1 MGFMHEVCQGRL
13 NGLRLRLKLLRI
25 KVQKFI
31 YNHQSA
37 KYIKC
42 AGQGVKGSEG
52 KKGRKSTH
60 TMLLFCHSFS
70 LHTTQPNLGIHERL
84 QGQVQ
89 GIYVQRQVVRTSY
102 RFMGKKDKETRNFP
116 RLHKL
121 RLYNDPAMRCSESPE
136 NQVNK
141 RKARIISPGVWVRS
155 RSPVLSFAQAYRR
168 EKKTTTNMWPRVSH
182 SERHRDHDRLIV

>member
-1 MGFMHEVCQGRL
+1 MGLMHEVCQGRL
-13 NGLRLRLKLLRI
+13 NGLRRRLKLLRI

-42 AGQGVKGSEG
+42 AGQRVKGSEG

-60 TMLLFCHSFS
+60 TMLLFCHSFT

-89 GIYVQRQVVRTSY
+89 RIYVQRQVVRTSY
-102 RFMGKKDKETRNFP
+102 RFMGKKDKETRTT

-141 RKARIISPGVWVRS
+141 QQAGIISPGVWVRS

-168 EKKTTTNMWPRVSH
+168 EKKQQQICGQ
-182 SERHRDHDRLIV
+182 E